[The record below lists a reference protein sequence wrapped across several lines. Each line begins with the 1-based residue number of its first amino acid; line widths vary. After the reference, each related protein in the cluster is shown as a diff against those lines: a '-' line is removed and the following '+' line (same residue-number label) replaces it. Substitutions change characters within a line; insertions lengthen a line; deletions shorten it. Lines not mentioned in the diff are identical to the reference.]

1 MSAPTEDIFKGCNVG
16 AGLVPARGAGRPW
29 FWLQSTAS
37 EGPPTKEIALYT
49 LDIAQN
55 SITAQAKRLD
65 ITLTE
70 EGETITLSIRDDGT
84 GMAPELLARVSDPF
98 TTTRTT
104 RAMGLGLPLLRL
116 AAEQTGGSLSIE
128 STLGVGTAVTAV
140 FVASHIDCPP
150 VGDMAGTITLL
161 IQGAPELELHYT
173 HRRGDALARL
183 DTEELHAL
191 LGPELSLA
199 EPELILWI
207 RDYLQEQEALLQEQ
221 KGM

>member
-1 MSAPTEDIFKGCNVG
+1 M
-16 AGLVPARGAGRPW
+16 
-29 FWLQSTAS
+29 
-37 EGPPTKEIALYT
+37 KEIALYT

-55 SITAQAKRLD
+55 SITAQARRLD

-70 EGETITLSIRDDGT
+70 EGKTITLSIRDDGT

-128 STLGVGTAVTAV
+128 STLGVGTTVTAV
-140 FVASHIDCPP
+140 FHASHIDCP
-150 VGDMAGTITLL
+150 
-161 IQGAPELELHYT
+161 
-173 HRRGDALARL
+173 

-191 LGPELSLA
+191 LGPELPLA

>member
-1 MSAPTEDIFKGCNVG
+1 M
-16 AGLVPARGAGRPW
+16 
-29 FWLQSTAS
+29 
-37 EGPPTKEIALYT
+37 KEIALYT

-140 FVASHIDCPP
+140 FFAS
-150 VGDMAGTITLL
+150 M
-161 IQGAPELELHYT
+161 
-173 HRRGDALARL
+173 
-183 DTEELHAL
+183 
-191 LGPELSLA
+191 SS
-199 EPELILWI
+199 
-207 RDYLQEQEALLQEQ
+207 
-221 KGM
+221 